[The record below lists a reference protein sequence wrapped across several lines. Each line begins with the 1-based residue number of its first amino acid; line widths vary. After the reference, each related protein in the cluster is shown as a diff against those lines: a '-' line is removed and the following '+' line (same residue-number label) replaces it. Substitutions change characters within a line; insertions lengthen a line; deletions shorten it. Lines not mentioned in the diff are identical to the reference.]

1 MKIKLKFIFVCLL
14 LGTACSDNKSTSQ
27 KQVNDYFN
35 LEGYFV
41 TEAEMLR
48 KHNAKISKTLIKDD
62 VTETLVFDS
71 INWDQEFKP
80 FMNSDLNKPA
90 FRQAYT
96 VDTIQFNASK
106 KIIYN
111 AKDPL
116 LTTRSIL
123 ISYFNEKIDSLM
135 IINQTSNVYYTAAET
150 LVYLP
155 GKYYILTTM
164 NDPAAGKAT
173 SFQLKGEIINR

>member
-1 MKIKLKFIFVCLL
+1 MKIKLKFIFACLL
-14 LGTACSDNKSTSQ
+14 LSTACSDNISTSQ

-35 LEGYFV
+35 LVEYFV
-41 TEAEMLR
+41 KEAGKLR
-48 KHNAKISKTLIKDD
+48 KQNAKISKTLIKDD

-96 VDTIQFNASK
+96 VDTIHVNAAI

-123 ISYFNEKIDSLM
+123 ISYVNEKIDSLM
-135 IINQTSNVYYTAAET
+135 IINQTSNIYYSAAET
-150 LVYLP
+150 LIYLP
-155 GKYYILTTM
+155 GKYYILKSM
-164 NDPAAGKAT
+164 NDPAAGNPT
-173 SFQLKGEIINR
+173 SFQLKGEIINP